1 MKFYEAKQQL
11 NNLHWQSLGFF
22 RKEEDAEKYLSLF
35 NTKVVVYPTKI
46 VEHEF
51 MSAKEIEEDF
61 E

>member
-22 RKEEDAEKYLSLF
+22 KKRKEAEKYLSLF
-35 NTKVVVYPTKI
+35 NTKITVRPTKVI
-46 VEHEF
+46 EHEF
-51 MSAKEIEEDF
+51 MSTKELEEHF